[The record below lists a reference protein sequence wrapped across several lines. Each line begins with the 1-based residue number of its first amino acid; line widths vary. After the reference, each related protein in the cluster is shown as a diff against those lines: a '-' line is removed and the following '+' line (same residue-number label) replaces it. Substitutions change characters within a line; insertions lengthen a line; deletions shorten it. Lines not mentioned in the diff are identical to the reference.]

1 MYVISINH
9 KNVGRTQYKIY
20 KEKEAKQEGLEY
32 VYWKE
37 AEQGDWAISDDGY
50 VARVIKRKEYKDR
63 PNKKTN
69 IYIRFPW
76 GYNFFN
82 PEGNTK
88 PLLVKGRKSAYTLSG
103 KPYMEVLA
111 GQERMKTLAMTYVK
125 SRFNTDLAIDMAFGV
140 ISDKQRRRWRRMM
153 KTEVF
158 QKMKSDEL
166 NKLLDNHELSQD
178 YALELLKE
186 TIKVAKA
193 KGDVTNLMRA
203 VDNLQDMHGM
213 KDKHLVKTTERIEA
227 TSTKKLVDDIF
238 EEEKLLAEKI
248 EEKPL
253 DDTKKTNT

>member
-1 MYVISINH
+1 MYTISINH
-9 KNVGRTQYKIY
+9 KNVGPTTYNIY
-20 KEKEAKQEGLEY
+20 QEPEAKKEGLDY

-50 VARVIKRKEYKDR
+50 VARVIKRKEYEDK

-69 IYIRFPW
+69 VYIRFPW

-82 PEGNTK
+82 PNGTSK

-103 KPYMEVLA
+103 KPYMEVMA
-111 GQERMKTLAMTYVK
+111 GQEKMKNLALAYVK
-125 SRFNTDLAIDMAFGV
+125 SQFNADIAIDIAFGV
-140 ISDKQRRRWRRMM
+140 VTDRQRRRWRRMM

-158 QKMKSDEL
+158 HKMKSEEL
-166 NKLLDNHELSQD
+166 DKILNEHELTTD
-178 YALELLKE
+178 YTINLLKE
-186 TIKVAKA
+186 TIEVAKN

-213 KDKHLVKTTERIEA
+213 KEKHLVKTTQRIEA
-227 TSTKKLVDDIF
+227 TSTKQLVDNIF

-248 EEKPL
+248 QEGPSAEIYKE
-253 DDTKKTNT
+253 D